1 MTVQDKQESPLQPD
15 APVLLDVDGAM
26 TRLGRK
32 EWIYIKILEQFVFDY
47 SHFAET
53 MGRCLAKQDRKG
65 AERLTHKMKGAAGQ
79 IGAEALYVMAPALRQ
94 MVATQ
99 PTEVA
104 TGKLAEFEGLVKQT
118 VAVINSF
125 LVSKGIRTDLGFQP
139 LGEPEMIP
147 QAGLLESIRQH
158 ASMGRFSRIERI
170 IDDLE
175 RKNCNYE
182 TFCVGMRK
190 HIRAYDE
197 AAIAAYI
204 DRWT

>member
-1 MTVQDKQESPLQPD
+1 MTVQYKQESPLQPES
-15 APVLLDVDGAM
+15 PVLLDVDRAM
-26 TRLGRK
+26 KRLGGK
-32 EWIYIKILEQFVFDY
+32 EWIYIRILQQFVIDCR
-47 SHFAET
+47 HFAET
-53 MGRCLAKQDRKG
+53 IGRCLARQDRRG
-65 AERLTHKMKGAAGQ
+65 AERLAHKMKGGAGQ

-104 TGKLAEFEGLVKQT
+104 IGELAEFEGLIKQT
-118 VAVINSF
+118 VAVIKAF
-125 LVSKGIRTDLGFQP
+125 LVSKGIRTDLESQP
-139 LGEPEMIP
+139 LGEPERIP

-175 RKNCNYE
+175 RKNRNYE
-182 TFCVGMRK
+182 TFCAGMRK
-190 HIRAYDE
+190 HIRTYDE